1 MDFPPPRKERVRRKK
16 EKIRREREQRVA
28 KNIFYMANGGPIEG
42 EKEGRKSM
50 EEERRE
56 QISKVT
62 Y

>member
-1 MDFPPPRKERVRRKK
+1 
-16 EKIRREREQRVA
+16 
-28 KNIFYMANGGPIEG
+28 MANGGPIEG

-62 Y
+62 N